1 MLFLRRPF
9 GRRNDACF
17 FAVEINLRDA
27 AEAEI
32 LGVLRDLVDAET
44 SANVVEKY
52 VGRYFQRTL
61 DVDVAET
68 FFFRSS
74 KTTAEEDGT
83 AAVIERRLRANC
95 ALSQSRNRHHGLE
108 G

>member
-32 LGVLRDLVDAET
+32 LGVLRDLVDTET

-61 DVDVAET
+61 DAAIGT
-68 FFFRSS
+68 RAFRFVLASS
-74 KTTAEEDGT
+74 
-83 AAVIERRLRANC
+83 
-95 ALSQSRNRHHGLE
+95 S
-108 G
+108 